1 LKEGGDVSTKDELIA
16 TLRDVD
22 QRLVGLTPRILA
34 NLDRPLLSG
43 TWTVHDCLCH
53 IAADSNAVYAWR
65 YRLENGRRVQ
75 GDMSTDDFNQQEIDK
90 RKGLPA
96 EEVVREIRDNFSG
109 DMAAIRELDEEL
121 LRREMPYRGGMAPA
135 AESLRFYL
143 GPHNTSH
150 LDDIE
155 KALDA

>member
-1 LKEGGDVSTKDELIA
+1 VSTKDDLIN
-16 TLRDVD
+16 TLREVD
-22 QRLVGLTPRILA
+22 QRLVGLAPRILA

-65 YRLENGRRVQ
+65 YRIENGRRLQ

-96 EEVVREIRDNFSG
+96 QSVLDEIRANFAG
-109 DMAAIRELDEEL
+109 DEKAIVALEDALLEREV
-121 LRREMPYRGGMAPA
+121 PYRGGMAPA

-143 GPHNTSH
+143 GPHNTIH

-155 KALDA
+155 RALDV